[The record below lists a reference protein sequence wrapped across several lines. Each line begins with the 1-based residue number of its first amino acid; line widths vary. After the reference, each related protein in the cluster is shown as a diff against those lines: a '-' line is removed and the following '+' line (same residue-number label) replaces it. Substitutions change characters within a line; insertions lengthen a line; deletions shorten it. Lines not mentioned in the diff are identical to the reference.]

1 MIGHGTDDQLQL
13 IWDEAKGLLR
23 GRINESA
30 FRFWFDRTLPLG
42 LEDGAFVVGVPNDF
56 AREWID
62 KRFAALVAEALGQ
75 VLGDTVT
82 VRVVVD
88 ERAAALPQAPA
99 AATPVAVVD
108 GARPAGTPAPAP
120 AAAATR
126 AARPQH
132 VAPELNPRY
141 VFERFVEGP
150 HNQYATAVARSVA
163 ESPATAYNPV
173 FIYADTG
180 LGKTHLMQAVG
191 PRRSGAT
198 TPICRCATS
207 RANVSRTT
215 SSAA

>member
-1 MIGHGTDDQLQL
+1 M
-13 IWDEAKGLLR
+13 
-23 GRINESA
+23 NESA

-99 AATPVAVVD
+99 AATPVARSPPRRHA
-108 GARPAGTPAPAP
+108 GPRPSRHR
-120 AAAATR
+120 TR
-126 AARPQH
+126 QP
-132 VAPELNPRY
+132 
-141 VFERFVEGP
+141 
-150 HNQYATAVARSVA
+150 ARSTCA
-163 ESPATAYNPV
+163 RTQPPLRLRALRGRPPQPV
-173 FIYADTG
+173 RHGGGAQRGRIARHRLQPG
-180 LGKTHLMQAVG
+180 VHLRGHGPRQDPPHAGRG
-191 PRRSGAT
+191 PRRPRN
-198 TPICRCATS
+198 TPTCRCATS
-207 RANVSRTT
+207 PASASQTT